1 MADLAE
7 HIWKAL
13 GTYWSSPIPLAIL
26 FATLACIGTLVYVFL
41 TNARNAKLRV
51 SLLTGLYSLSIFFWL
66 FVASS
71 FVLCLSLSRMVA
83 YARVGVQ
90 TAAGGAV
97 LVSFAVSAVV
107 SVVVWRKGAAR
118 VLRRIPTRE
127 PLATETWLVD
137 YIALV
142 W

>member
-26 FATLACIGTLVYVFL
+26 FGTLACIGTLVYVFL
-41 TNARNAKLRV
+41 TNTRNAKLRV

-71 FVLCLSLSRMVA
+71 LVFCLSIASMVA
-83 YARVGVQ
+83 SGGWGSRA
-90 TAAGGAV
+90 AAGGAV
-97 LVSFAVSAVV
+97 RRSFAVC
-107 SVVVWRKGAAR
+107 AAAS
-118 VLRRIPTRE
+118 LGGSRRG
-127 PLATETWLVD
+127 
-137 YIALV
+137 
-142 W
+142 